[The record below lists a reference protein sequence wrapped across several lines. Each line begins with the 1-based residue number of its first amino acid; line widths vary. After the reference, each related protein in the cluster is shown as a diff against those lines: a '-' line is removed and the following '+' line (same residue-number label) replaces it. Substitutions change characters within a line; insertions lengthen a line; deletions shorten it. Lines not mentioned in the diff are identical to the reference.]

1 MIMTLIISAIA
12 TLRGVGPVPD
22 FFGIWLEAWLLS
34 WLVAYPVI
42 LFVLPFSRKIV
53 AKLVEPPPG

>member
-1 MIMTLIISAIA
+1 MIMTCIISAIA
-12 TLRGVGPVPD
+12 TLSGVGLVPGVL
-22 FFGIWLEAWLLS
+22 GIWLEAWVLS

-53 AKLVEPPPG
+53 ANLVEPPPS